1 MRLRICMEV
10 QIVLLDFLFISAS
23 FPTFEKNKDKSP
35 VSLPWDTSGN
45 QIKEQIKILV
55 LASTE

>member
-1 MRLRICMEV
+1 MEV

-23 FPTFEKNKDKSP
+23 FPTFEKNKDVSP
-35 VSLPWDTSGN
+35 VSLPRDTSGN
-45 QIKEQIKILV
+45 QIKEEIKILV